1 MNINKKQENEKKFP
15 DWEDLPEGSRR
26 YWFEIEGR
34 LGWKAKYI
42 KTVDQEETTL
52 TFRQE
57 IYNELGIL
65 VELHKKYPEDKGHKK
80 IDEP

>member
-1 MNINKKQENEKKFP
+1 LNINKKQENEKKFP

>member
-1 MNINKKQENEKKFP
+1 MNKKQENEKKFP